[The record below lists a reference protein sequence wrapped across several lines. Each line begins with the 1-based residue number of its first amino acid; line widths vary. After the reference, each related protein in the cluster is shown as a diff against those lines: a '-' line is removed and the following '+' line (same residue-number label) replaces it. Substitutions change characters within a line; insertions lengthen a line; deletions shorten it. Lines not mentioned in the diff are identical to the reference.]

1 VSALLRERESRTN
14 DERRRRT
21 PRNAILHPPA
31 RRPPT
36 TYDGWSKE
44 CRNAAPAFGTRP
56 RVFRRESDA
65 RTTRER
71 LSKRH
76 RSRVSSLASVVPV
89 AAEAR
94 VSREKNPPG
103 FSSLATCAASDARE
117 RFSGGTVDVPLV
129 TQNDTAHVEAAWRWR
144 GGFAKRGRGQRR
156 QRGSGRWIRESA
168 RHLPETL
175 NDKRPPRHGN
185 GRLGPRA
192 RSAGPRARVES
203 VSMTRTEW
211 IRRP

>member
-1 VSALLRERESRTN
+1 MSALLRERESRTN

-21 PRNAILHPPA
+21 PRNAILL
-31 RRPPT
+31 RRDAHLRPT
-36 TYDGWSKE
+36 TDGRKGAGTPRRRSE
-44 CRNAAPAFGTRP
+44 HDRACSGGRATPERLANGSRHAIVPAFRISRRSSRSPP
-56 RVFRRESDA
+56 RRA
-65 RTTRER
+65 
-71 LSKRH
+71 
-76 RSRVSSLASVVPV
+76 SRA
-89 AAEAR
+89 
-94 VSREKNPPG
+94 KNPPG

-117 RFSGGTVDVPLV
+117 RFSGGAVDVPLV

-203 VSMTRTEW
+203 VSVTRTEW